1 MRVVSSVNFLT
12 PTEVAQLA
20 TSTGI
25 SQSSTFT
32 KRQTQ
37 LLGFLQALGSRIG
50 FPQRTIATA
59 QLLFLRFHLFF
70 NPAEFLPHEVA
81 IACTVVASKIQDTP
95 KKPKEVV
102 LSSWALRFPEMVRS
116 SPNSKATATNK
127 NILDA
132 SQSTQTTTLPSQL
145 GLGIISESD
154 IDGVAVEKERKRAVS
169 IESLI
174 LQSITFDFNVHV
186 NENFRLVLKI
196 CRFWKL
202 DQEFARLAWQIT
214 ADCHRTYAPISYP
227 PSTIALGS
235 IYCTALLRQR
245 AIKEDTLAVNILDK
259 FKSQSIIQ
267 LTRQFSTSIDCVE
280 EVVHALLD
288 LYSIA
293 APTLNNGILST
304 SATPLSPATPA
315 SPAESANIEH
325 DSNSGNNRKLPNH
338 IFSPPPFGILFW
350 LSHILGGMAPVI
362 PSEIIADLTQI
373 KIDLRHKEDHRK
385 RANPE
390 QDYQHSVTNPPLSET
405 SAFVRAF
412 DKGGVLGDIEQGNPN
427 SIEVL
432 TASWQERDQDKQYAS
447 LQRFLF

>member
-20 TSTGI
+20 ASTGL

-37 LLGFLQALGSRIG
+37 ILGFLQALGSRIG

-70 NPAEFLPHEVA
+70 SPGEFLPHEVA

-116 SPNSKATATNK
+116 TPNVKATATNK
-127 NILDA
+127 SVTDTSSSVPQA
-132 SQSTQTTTLPSQL
+132 QL

-154 IDGVAVEKERKRAVS
+154 VDAAAVEKERKRAVS

-186 NENFRLVLKI
+186 SESFRLSLKI
-196 CRFWKL
+196 CRFWNL
-202 DQEFARLAWQIT
+202 DKDFAKLAWQIT

-235 IYCTALLRQR
+235 IYCAALLRQR
-245 AIKEDTLAVNILDK
+245 AYKGDNDMASDTLAK
-259 FKSQSIIQ
+259 FKSQSIIS
-267 LTRQFSTSIDCVE
+267 LTREFSTTIDCVE

-288 LYSIA
+288 LYSLA
-293 APTLNNGILST
+293 APTLNSGILSS

-315 SPAESANIEH
+315 SPAEPAIAEH
-325 DSNSGNNRKLPNH
+325 NNNETNNRKLPSH
-338 IFSPPPFGILFW
+338 ISSPPPFGILFW
-350 LSHILGGMAPVI
+350 LSYILGGIAPVV

-373 KIDLRHKEDHRK
+373 KIDLRQNEDQRK
-385 RANPE
+385 RNATE
-390 QDYQHSVTNPPLSET
+390 QDTNPRLAEASLL
-405 SAFVRAF
+405 VRAF
-412 DKGGVLGDIEQGNPN
+412 DKGGVLGDIEQGNPD
-427 SIEVL
+427 SIDVL
-432 TASWQERDQDKQYAS
+432 TASWQARDQDKQYAS

>member
-20 TSTGI
+20 TSTGL

-70 NPAEFLPHEVA
+70 SPSEFLPHEVA

-116 SPNSKATATNK
+116 TPNVKATATNK
-127 NILDA
+127 SISDTNA
-132 SQSTQTTTLPSQL
+132 STPQSHITQL

-154 IDGVAVEKERKRAVS
+154 VDAAAVEKERKRAVS
-169 IESLI
+169 IETLI

-186 NENFRLVLKI
+186 SESFRLSLKI
-196 CRFWKL
+196 CRSWNL
-202 DQEFARLAWQIT
+202 DKEFAKLSWQIT

-235 IYCTALLRQR
+235 IYCATLLRQR
-245 AIKEDTLAVNILDK
+245 ASKEDEMAAKIIDK
-259 FKSQSIIQ
+259 FKSQSIIN
-267 LTRQFSTSIDCVE
+267 LTREFSTTIDCVE

-293 APTLNNGILST
+293 APTLNSGILSS

-315 SPAESANIEH
+315 SPAETAIVEH
-325 DSNSGNNRKLPNH
+325 GNNDPSSTNNRKLPSH
-338 IFSPPPFGILFW
+338 ISSPPPFGILFW
-350 LSHILGGMAPVI
+350 LSYILGGIAPI
-362 PSEIIADLTQI
+362 MPSEIIADLTQI
-373 KIDLRHKEDHRK
+373 KIDLRQNEDQRK
-385 RANPE
+385 RNITE
-390 QDYQHSVTNPPLSET
+390 QDTNPPLTET
-405 SAFVRAF
+405 SLLVRPF
-412 DKGGVLGDIEQGNPN
+412 DKGGVLGDIEQGNPE

>member
-20 TSTGI
+20 ASTGL

-70 NPAEFLPHEVA
+70 SPSEFLPHEVA

-116 SPNSKATATNK
+116 TPNVKATATNK
-127 NILDA
+127 SISETNN
-132 SQSTQTTTLPSQL
+132 STHGSVTQTQL

-154 IDGVAVEKERKRAVS
+154 VDAAAVEKERKRAVS

-186 NENFRLVLKI
+186 SESFRLALKI
-196 CRFWKL
+196 CRSWNL
-202 DQEFARLAWQIT
+202 DKDFAKLAWQIT

-235 IYCTALLRQR
+235 IYCATLLRQR
-245 AIKEDTLAVNILDK
+245 ASKEDNIVVDNLAK
-259 FKSQSIIQ
+259 FKSSSITS
-267 LTRQFSTSIDCVE
+267 LTREFATTIDCVE

-288 LYSIA
+288 LYSIT
-293 APTLNNGILST
+293 APTLNSGILSS

-315 SPAESANIEH
+315 SPAESAMAEH
-325 DSNSGNNRKLPNH
+325 GTNEASSGTNRKLPNH
-338 IFSPPPFGILFW
+338 ISSPPPFGILFW
-350 LSHILGGMAPVI
+350 LSHILGGIAPVV
-362 PSEIIADLTQI
+362 PSEIVADLTQI
-373 KIDLRHKEDHRK
+373 KIDLRQNEDQRK
-385 RANPE
+385 RNANE
-390 QDYQHSVTNPPLSET
+390 QDTNPPLARS
-405 SAFVRAF
+405 SLLVRAF
-412 DKGGVLGDIEQGNPN
+412 DKGGVLGDIEQGNPE
-427 SIEVL
+427 SIEAL
-432 TASWQERDQDKQYAS
+432 TASWQERDQDRQYVA